1 MKLFNLFAVTFGTA
15 RRDLGGLGP
24 VNSTAMYGIRWQYPV
39 IKSKNLG
46 ASLGALPRAHPSTDS
61 EPRLRL

>member
-24 VNSTAMYGIRWQYPV
+24 FHSTAMYGIRWQYPV

-46 ASLGALPRAHPSTDS
+46 ASVGALPPGT
-61 EPRLRL
+61 P

>member
-46 ASLGALPRAHPSTDS
+46 ASLGALPPGT
-61 EPRLRL
+61 P